1 MRKVILIILFLVA
14 SFTAMFIY
22 QDQISKFVMK
32 IADKGEAKVEE
43 VVINAIAILNDM
55 RGNVAYKR
63 SRETVWNIGE
73 RDLGFEVLDTVSTG
87 PSANAELGFK
97 QGPIFNLD
105 ENSLIVIQEPAANIP
120 GLTEVNF
127 DQGAFKASNDI
138 AEDAVLRVRTDNMVA
153 ETVGVFDYDME
164 VNKKA
169 RTAKI
174 YVSVGSVKLTDK
186 FGNEDWVMVN
196 QTKEISTEDISKSL
210 VAEKIKEEPIPVIE
224 PPVVEKPVVKKPVK
238 KRRPRRKPAKR
249 EVKKE
254 EPKKVI
260 TQEKIW
266 KSITKDRIRI
276 EKCVQGV
283 AIEKGS
289 ILNLMVQVQPS
300 GKVSDIEITKSTL
313 RDKSVE
319 SCIMSSI
326 ENTRFD
332 KFDSE
337 NKQPINEAVYF
348 VFDQDMNNN

>member
-1 MRKVILIILFLVA
+1 MRKVILLVLFLVA

-22 QDQISKFVMK
+22 QDQISKFVIKM
-32 IADKGEAKVEE
+32 ADKGEAKVEE
-43 VVINAIAILNDM
+43 VVINAIAFLNDM
-55 RGNVAYKR
+55 KGNVAYKR
-63 SRETVWNIGE
+63 SKETIWNIGE
-73 RDLGFEVLDTVSTG
+73 KNLGFEVFDTVSTG
-87 PSANAELGFK
+87 PNAIAELGFK
-97 QGPIFNLD
+97 LGPVFNLD
-105 ENSLIVIQEPAANIP
+105 ENSLIVIQEPLEDIP
-120 GLTEVNF
+120 NLTEVDFN
-127 DQGAFKASNDI
+127 QGSFKASNNLSDNAI
-138 AEDAVLRVRTDNMVA
+138 LRVKTDNMLV
-153 ETVGVFDYDME
+153 ETVGVFDYNME
-164 VNKKA
+164 VDKKA
-169 RTAKI
+169 RKAKI
-174 YVSVGSVKLTDK
+174 YVSVGSVKLTDGL
-186 FGNEDWVMVN
+186 GNEDWVMVN